1 MGISMNKR
9 LRGSIPAM
17 ITPLNEDGSLDEGS
31 FRGLIKRALDSG
43 CRGVMILGSCGEGV
57 VVDRKTYEQAVETA
71 RDETLDKGIL
81 IVSTGAASVQT
92 VKENIKTAGRHHA
105 DYVLN
110 IPPMYFDETQEALKD
125 YFVRLAE
132 YSQLP
137 TMIYNIPSVT
147 KNNVGVQ
154 TLTDLSAHENIVGLK
169 DSSGNHITFQRVVHE
184 TKENDFSVFV
194 GRAPLI
200 CASLQMGAAGSMSPI
215 PNLDPKLDLDIH
227 RYLKEG
233 KVQKAIDLQIRIS
246 KITGLFAYKNMS
258 INVNL
263 KGLLSALGFCR
274 PYTAGFDP
282 VLSENECMLLK
293 EKYMEIIQ

>member
-1 MGISMNKR
+1 
-9 LRGSIPAM
+9 M

-92 VKENIKTAGRHHA
+92 VKENIKTACRHHA

-125 YFVRLAE
+125 YFLRLAE

-215 PNLDPKLDLDIH
+215 PNLDPKLDLDIYRH
-227 RYLKEG
+227 LKEG
-233 KVQKAIDLQIRIS
+233 NVQKAIDLQIRIS

-263 KGLLSALGFCR
+263 KGLMSALGFCR

-293 EKYMEIIQ
+293 GKYMEIIQ

>member
-1 MGISMNKR
+1 MNER

-17 ITPLNEDGSLDEGS
+17 ITPLKEDGSLDENS
-31 FRGLIKRALDSG
+31 YRQLIKRALDSG

-57 VVDRKTYEQAVETA
+57 VVERKTFEQAVETA
-71 RDETLDKGIL
+71 RDETKDRGLL
-81 IVSTGAASVQT
+81 IVSTGAASVQR
-92 VKENIKTAGRHHA
+92 VKDNIKTACRHHA
-105 DYVLN
+105 DFVLN
-110 IPPMYFDETQEALKD
+110 IPPMYFDETQEAMAD

-132 YSQLP
+132 YSELP
-137 TMIYNIPSVT
+137 TMIYNIPSIT
-147 KNNVGVQ
+147 RNNVGVQ
-154 TLTDLSAHENIVGLK
+154 TLVELSTHENVVGMK

-184 TKENDFSVFV
+184 TKGQDFSVFV

-215 PNLDPKLDLDIH
+215 PNLNPMLDLDIYRH
-227 RYLKEG
+227 LEQG
-233 KVQKAIDLQIRIS
+233 ETQKAIDLQMKIS
-246 KITGLFAYKNMS
+246 KITGLFSYKNMS

-282 VLSENECMLLK
+282 VLSEHECMLLK
-293 EKYMEIIQ
+293 ERYMEIVQ

>member
-1 MGISMNKR
+1 MNKR

>member
-1 MGISMNKR
+1 
-9 LRGSIPAM
+9 M

-92 VKENIKTAGRHHA
+92 VKENIKTASRHHA

-233 KVQKAIDLQIRIS
+233 KVQEAIDLQIRIS

>member
-1 MGISMNKR
+1 MNKR

-31 FRGLIKRALDSG
+31 FRRLIKRALDSG

-233 KVQKAIDLQIRIS
+233 KVQEAIDLQIRIS